1 MSVCVIIDII
11 TGRIRVVVVVAGGGS
26 EASGAICWRRESVCV
41 VKIGIKVF
49 GAVGWRIV

>member
-11 TGRIRVVVVVAGGGS
+11 TGRISVVVVAGGGS
-26 EASGAICWRRESVCV
+26 EASGAICGRRESVCV